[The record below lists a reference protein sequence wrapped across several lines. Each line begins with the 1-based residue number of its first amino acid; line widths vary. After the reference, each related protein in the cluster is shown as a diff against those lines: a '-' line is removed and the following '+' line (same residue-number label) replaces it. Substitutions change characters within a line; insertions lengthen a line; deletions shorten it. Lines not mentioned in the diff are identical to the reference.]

1 MSTKKRLMISH
12 SDAFEGVKSFF
23 LKLKSK
29 ASKTSNINTKAFSIT
44 KQKSLPKRK
53 T

>member
-12 SDAFEGVKSFF
+12 SDAFEGVKSLF

-29 ASKTSNINTKAFSIT
+29 ASKTSNINAKVSQ